1 MRLMQPPLLGL
12 PMRKTSFLLLMCSV
26 LFMAAALAEPW
37 QDTDIAVKVR
47 IAGDNVTVDVILA
60 IPATRREVWVVMT
73 DFEHMADFFSNLKES
88 KIVSISEDLLKIF
101 QRGSA
106 TFGPIN
112 FPFEST
118 REIRLIP
125 FDEIRS
131 RMISGNMRKM
141 EGTTQLIDEGGQTR
155 IIYHTDT
162 IQEIWIPSIIV
173 KVFIEN
179 EIREQFRELRNEIMK
194 RKRALTSSIPTR
206 ISGNLQP

>member
-1 MRLMQPPLLGL
+1 VKDIEVQV
-12 PMRKTSFLLLMCSV
+12 K
-26 LFMAAALAEPW
+26 MAGE
-37 QDTDIAVKVR
+37 
-47 IAGDNVTVDVILA
+47 NVIVDVTFTV
-60 IPATRREVWVVMT
+60 PATQQEVWAVLI
-73 DFEHMADFFSNLKES
+73 DFDHMADFVSNLQES
-88 KIVSISEDLLKIF
+88 KVVSVSGDTLTIF

-106 TFGPIN
+106 TYGPVSY
-112 FPFEST
+112 PFEST
-118 REIRLIP
+118 REIRLMP
-125 FDEIRS
+125 FHKIRTHL
-131 RMISGNMRKM
+131 ISGNMRKM

>member
-1 MRLMQPPLLGL
+1 LGL
-12 PMRKTSFLLLMCSV
+12 PMRKTSFPLLMCSV
-26 LFMAAALAEPW
+26 LFMAAALAEPP
-37 QDTDIAVKVR
+37 QDTDIAVKVH
-47 IAGDNVTVDVILA
+47 IARDNVTVDVILA

-118 REIRLIP
+118 REIRLIH